1 MKSETFS
8 PKSFLSSRRPEQFSD
23 TVYPEVTELDRSL
36 LEYHLDS
43 LTSRSQETDFER
55 FARRLCEYEIC
66 PNLLPQT
73 GPTGGGDSKVDSETY
88 PVADDLALIWYYGIG
103 REASDERWAFAF
115 SAKATWRPKVQSD
128 IKKIAETSREY
139 KKAFFVTNQYVPDR
153 KRAEVE
159 DALREKYCIDVRILD
174 RTWILDRIFIGKHE
188 AIAIEELGITA
199 LTRRKTVKGPQDIK
213 REEELDE
220 LEKRIQDAIQTGRT
234 GPSLVDDVIEAAK
247 LARNLERSRPEIEGR
262 FQRVKQ
268 ISQKY
273 GSSRQRIEAN
283 YQWAWTLYW
292 WFEEYDSFAKQYVLV
307 EELTRGSRNAYD
319 LEQLTNLWYCL
330 LTAISREKL
339 DCQQSN
345 YQAHT
350 ENLLVEL
357 ERLQNEEDRPSTALQ
372 AETLYI
378 QVQMLRRI
386 INGESPDDL
395 LEALRDV
402 VLKSEGL
409 VGYPLEPLVD
419 ILAEI
424 GFIFEE
430 FPVYDTLFETIVD
443 VTASRDGDIR
453 AARMLLNRGKQQID
467 QSKYVEAIATL
478 GRALRLLYKNETRH
492 AVVQALYLCGHAYEE
507 MGLLWAAHGTLLSAA
522 SIATNEFWQYENI
535 TLDQARC
542 YRRLKW
548 IELFLGRL
556 PYIFSWH
563 ELDIAIRYN
572 LVEQGYNAEA
582 LLPLEPETIF
592 EGLLGCLLLRTK
604 FSELKHLVA
613 LPDVLDRLGL
623 ELASDGLLYMLGHTE
638 RLEATCQNL
647 GDTPSRFVSHWRDV
661 KLDRTFPNYPE
672 LYNQQQV
679 SLGSRVLGCKIT
691 VNSQTQSPCVEVAES
706 LLAAI
711 ESLLATSTLRHAV
724 ACEPELTMNISI
736 SDSVKSLIEFSLG
749 ELTGRPHIA
758 VYCRSF
764 NPHKMGQ
771 EEQGQIKEV
780 LLELTTT
787 IMAQIILFKDLDQ
800 DLKVLFKDERAF
812 ERSLDFTGTFVTQSN
827 VLGDSPKTH
836 LSTWVE
842 ESVQTYPLLRTKPWE
857 PIGVKNDN
865 REDAETASPEITS
878 QEPPPEMQD
887 PNFFKHNEIETI
899 SPIRNRLWD
908 RAGWSGVF
916 FGVDLTNEYPPIFA
930 LIFKNREAGREIFT
944 HWRNEFGEI
953 DKQEQL
959 RLVIVRGIDLAHPHA
974 YRVIIGFN
982 PALWPASNKMVLFM
996 NRIHRMDA
1004 NTSDN
1009 LDRFLESRAAVD
1021 AFFLAPAFV
1030 SPEFDGTQT
1039 PEFEMELR
1047 ILIHSVIVRD
1057 AWEIGVRDIDS
1068 MGIQKG
1074 DTPIIPEGV
1083 ENAPVYDLLKTL
1095 EAS

>member
-8 PKSFLSSRRPEQFSD
+8 PKAFLRSRRPERFSD
-23 TVYPEVTELDRSL
+23 TAYPEVTELDRSL
-36 LEYHLDS
+36 LEYHLAS

-88 PVADDLALIWYYGIG
+88 PVADSLALIWYNGIG
-103 REASDERWAFAF
+103 REASNERWAFAF

-128 IKKIAETSREY
+128 VKKIAETSREY

-159 DALREKYCIDVRILD
+159 DSLREKYGIDVRILD
-174 RTWILDRIFIGKHE
+174 RTWILDHVFIGKHE
-188 AIAIEELGITA
+188 AIAIEELGVTA
-199 LTRRKTVKGPQDIK
+199 LTHRKAVKGPQDTK
-213 REEELDE
+213 HEEELDE

-234 GPSLVDDVIEAAK
+234 SLSLVDDVIEAAK
-247 LARNLERSRPEIEGR
+247 LARNLERPRSEIEGR
-262 FQRVKQ
+262 FHRAKRLA
-268 ISQKY
+268 QKY
-273 GSSRQRIEAN
+273 GSPRQKIEAN

-292 WFEEYDSFAKQYVLV
+292 WFEEYDSFAEQYVLV
-307 EELTRGSRNAYD
+307 EELTKGSRNAYD

-330 LTAISREKL
+330 FTSIRLESL
-339 DCQQSN
+339 D
-345 YQAHT
+345 YQLSDYSTHT
-350 ENLLVEL
+350 ENLLAEL
-357 ERLQNEEDRPSTALQ
+357 ERLRNEKDRPSTALQ

-378 QVQMLRRI
+378 QVQMMRRI
-386 INGESPDDL
+386 ANEESPDDL

-402 VLKSEGL
+402 VLRSEGL
-409 VGYPLEPLVD
+409 VGYPLESLVD

-424 GFIFEE
+424 GFKFEDS
-430 FPVYDTLFETIVD
+430 PAYDALFETIIE
-443 VTASRDGDIR
+443 VTASRDGDTR

-467 QSKYVEAIATL
+467 QGKYVEAIATL
-478 GRALRLLYKNETRH
+478 GRALRLLYKNETRY
-492 AVVQALYLCGHAYEE
+492 AVVYALYLCGCAYEE

-522 SIATNEFWQYENI
+522 SIATNEFWQYENV

-556 PYIFSWH
+556 PYILSWH
-563 ELDIAIRYN
+563 ELDMAIRYS

-582 LLPLEPETIF
+582 LLLLESETIF
-592 EGLLGCLLLRTK
+592 EGLLGRLLLRTK
-604 FSELKHLVA
+604 FSELKHLAA

-623 ELASDGLLYMLGHTE
+623 ELASDGLLYVLGHTE

-647 GDTPSRFVSHWRDV
+647 GVTPSHFANHWRDF

-679 SLGSRVLGCKIT
+679 SLNSRVLGCKIT
-691 VNSQTQSPCVEVAES
+691 INSQTQSPCVEVAES

-724 ACEPELTMNISI
+724 ACEPELTVDISVSNSAKFLI
-736 SDSVKSLIEFSLG
+736 SFSL
-749 ELTGRPHIA
+749 EEQAGRPHLA
-758 VYCRSF
+758 VYCQPF
-764 NPHKMGQ
+764 NPHKMSL

-780 LLELTTT
+780 LLELAAT
-787 IMAQIILFKDLDQ
+787 ILAQIILVKDFEQ
-800 DLKVLFKDERAF
+800 DLKVLFEDERAF
-812 ERSLDFTGTFVTQSN
+812 ERALDFTGTFVTQSN
-827 VLGDSPKTH
+827 VLGDSPKTR
-836 LSTWVE
+836 LSAWE
-842 ESVQTYPLLRTKPWE
+842 DESNQTYSLLRTKPWE
-857 PIGVKNDN
+857 PIDIKNN
-865 REDAETASPEITS
+865 NEEDEKAATPSEITN

-887 PNFFKHNEIETI
+887 PNFFKHDEIETI

-916 FGVDLTNEYPPIFA
+916 FGVDLANEYPPIFA
-930 LIFKNREAGREIFT
+930 LIFKNQEAGREIFT

-974 YRVIIGFN
+974 YRVIIGSN
-982 PALWPASNKMVLFM
+982 PALWPTGNKMVLSM

-1004 NTSDN
+1004 TTSDN
-1009 LDRFLESRAAVD
+1009 LDRFLKSRAAVD

-1030 SPEFDGTQT
+1030 PPEFDGTQT

-1047 ILIHSVIVRD
+1047 ILIHAVIVRD
-1057 AWEIGVRDIDS
+1057 AWEIGPRDIDS
-1068 MGIQKG
+1068 IGIQKG
-1074 DTPIIPEGV
+1074 V
-1083 ENAPVYDLLKTL
+1083 VSLN
-1095 EAS
+1095 S